1 MINVKVFGTTPP
13 CIKCRELTKRANNV
27 AAKYE
32 NQVTVTKYDALSD
45 EGDKYG
51 ILLTPS
57 LVINEKLVATGKLI
71 SEEEIEKYVQD
82 ELGGK

>member
-1 MINVKVFGTTPP
+1 MVIIKVFGSTPP
-13 CIKCRELTKRANNV
+13 CVKCKELTKRAQKV

-32 NQVTVTKYDALSD
+32 NQVQVTKYDALSD

-57 LVINEKLVATGKLI
+57 IVIDEKLVATGKVI
-71 SEEEIEKYVQD
+71 SEEEIEKYVQK
-82 ELGGK
+82 ELGGN